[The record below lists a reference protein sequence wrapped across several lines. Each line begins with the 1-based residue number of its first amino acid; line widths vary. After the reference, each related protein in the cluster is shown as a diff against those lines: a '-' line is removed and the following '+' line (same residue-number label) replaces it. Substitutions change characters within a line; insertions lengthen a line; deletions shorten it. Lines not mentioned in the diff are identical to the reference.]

1 MNFFNTNK
9 QSKIVPKQTTFTYSK
24 KTPKQI
30 IEERELKKTNILFNK
45 INKDNESTNS
55 FSKINKMNSFNS
67 QNNFKNKLR

>member
-24 KTPKQI
+24 KSPKQI

-45 INKDNESTNS
+45 INRDNESKNS
-55 FSKINKMNSFNS
+55 FGKINKMNSFNS